1 MLRSFLIVLL
11 TLLLFCDYE
20 LVQEHLATEFGG
32 IDSFF
37 MGEEESEETMDTKSK
52 VDPDMPMIALTFD
65 DGPGKYTMQILDKL
79 EEYDARASFFV
90 LGVCVDDYPDTI
102 RRMQELGCDIGNHTT
117 NHKRLSTLDAQGI
130 TAELSQTNQRLQ
142 NVIGEAASLMRP
154 PYGSVNELVEA
165 NVDTPIAMWSVDPMD
180 WENQNADYIINHVLQ
195 NAKDGDIVIMH
206 DIYETSA
213 QATIQLIPA
222 LIEQGYQLVTV
233 SELAEAR
240 GVELQD
246 GMQYFEF
253 HRE

>member
-20 LVQEHLATEFGG
+20 LVQEQFADEFGQ
-32 IDSFF
+32 IEAILS
-37 MGEEESEETMDTKSK
+37 GEEESEEMPGAVSK
-52 VDPDMPMIALTFD
+52 VDPNKPMIALTFD
-65 DGPGKYTMQILDKL
+65 DGPGKYTGQILDRL

-90 LGVCVDDYPDTI
+90 LGICVDEYPEVVQ
-102 RRMQELGCDIGNHTT
+102 RMQELGCEIGNHTT
-117 NHKRLSTLDAQGI
+117 NHKRLTTLDTQGI
-130 TAELSQTNQRLQ
+130 VDELSQTNQRLQ
-142 NVIGEAASLMRP
+142 NVIGEEAALMRP
-154 PYGSVNELVEA
+154 PYGSVNEQVETCA
-165 NVDTPIAMWSVDPMD
+165 NMPLAMWSVDPMD
-180 WENQNADYIINHVLQ
+180 WENQNADYIVNHVLQ
-195 NAKDGDIVIMH
+195 NAKDGDVVIMH

-246 GMQYFEF
+246 GTQYFEF
-253 HRE
+253 HK